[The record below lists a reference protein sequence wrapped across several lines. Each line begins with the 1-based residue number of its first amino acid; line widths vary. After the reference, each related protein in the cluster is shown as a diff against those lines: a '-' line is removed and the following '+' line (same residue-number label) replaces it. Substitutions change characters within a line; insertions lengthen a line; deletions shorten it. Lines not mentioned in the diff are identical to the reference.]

1 MLLRSKEFKI
11 SPIFVVN
18 QYLLWLILRKR
29 YRERSRNE
37 ILRNI
42 QKLARSEEGLWQMF
56 ERYQSPTISFTKQFP
71 FADQQPMK

>member
-1 MLLRSKEFKI
+1 MLLKSKEFKI

-37 ILRNI
+37 I
-42 QKLARSEEGLWQMF
+42 SE
-56 ERYQSPTISFTKQFP
+56 
-71 FADQQPMK
+71 MKIWET